1 MEGSCHK
8 NIKTLH
14 GTHGEMI
21 EKIDNVQ
28 SKVIQFLKFE
38 RWKILETFDEEIGKV
53 KEQLRKQ
60 EEKNQDK

>member
-1 MEGSCHK
+1 MH
-8 NIKTLH
+8 
-14 GTHGEMI
+14 HGEMV

-28 SKVIQFLKFE
+28 ANVIQFLKLE